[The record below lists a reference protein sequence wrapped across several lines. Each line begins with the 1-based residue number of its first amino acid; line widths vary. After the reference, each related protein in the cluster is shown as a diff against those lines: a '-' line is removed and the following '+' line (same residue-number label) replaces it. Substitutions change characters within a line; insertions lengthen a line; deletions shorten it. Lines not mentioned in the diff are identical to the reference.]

1 MSSERITNSDRHAPA
16 HEHEEIHL
24 PSPSWGPIVLGLGAT
39 VLASGLAFIR
49 NRDVVDSFAIYP
61 PGLLLFLVGLVIF
74 LVGVWKVSNFD
85 FIENTQSSMNVDSR
99 VLGMWIFLASEIM
112 FFAGLIATFLGYKA
126 RAGEVV
132 SLLNVPL
139 MTVATFVLLTSS
151 FTAVSALSAIQEGRM
166 KAFRN
171 WLIATMALGVVFL
184 GLEITEWIELWGH
197 GVTQQTLFGS
207 AFFTLTGFHGFHVII
222 GLVWIGFLLLRYFQ
236 GRMST
241 ADATGVELFGLY
253 WHFVDI
259 IWIVLFTI
267 VYLL

>member
-1 MSSERITNSDRHAPA
+1 MSSNQHAPEHG
-16 HEHEEIHL
+16 HEDIHL
-24 PSPSWGPIVLGLGAT
+24 PPPSWGPIVLGLGAT
-39 VLASGLAFIR
+39 VLASGMAFIR
-49 NRDVVDSFAIYP
+49 NRDVVDSFAIFP
-61 PGLLLFLVGLVIF
+61 PGLLLLLVGLVIF
-74 LVGVWKVSNFD
+74 LVGVWKVSNF
-85 FIENTQSSMNVDSR
+85 ELLEMALPSMNVDSR
-99 VLGMWIFLASEIM
+99 VLGMWVFLASEIM

-126 RAGEVV
+126 RAGDVIG
-132 SLLNVPL
+132 LLNVPL
-139 MTVATFVLLTSS
+139 MTIATFVLLTSS
-151 FTAVSALSAIQEGRM
+151 FTAVSALSAVQEGRM

-171 WLIATMALGVVFL
+171 WIIATVVLGVVFL

-207 AFFTLTGFHGFHVII
+207 AFFTLTGFHGLHVVI
-222 GLVWIGFLLLRYFQ
+222 GLVWVGFLLLRFWQ

-241 ADATGVELFGLY
+241 ADATGIELFGLY